1 MPSPATPAAPLPSPS
16 PAPRPAKVA
25 PEPTHGCVRCGAT
38 IPIHE
43 SMCEACNPLGLKA
56 PAASQA
62 HGIAFVGIAVAVV
75 LLAVAARVLVA
86 NVGPFT
92 SSVGGVTADPNGLR
106 VTITV
111 TNEGSSAGT
120 TTCRIDDPT
129 RGGIS
134 PDAAYVQSP
143 RVQPGETLTFETVVG
158 GFGTAQRDLVVD
170 CGS

>member
-1 MPSPATPAAPLPSPS
+1 MPTPATPAAPVPSPA
-16 PAPRPAKVA
+16 PAPRPARVT

-43 SMCEACNPLGLKA
+43 SMCENCNPLGLKA
-56 PAASQA
+56 PAATQA
-62 HGIAFVGIAVAVV
+62 HGIAIAGVAVAVV
-75 LLAVAARVLVA
+75 LLAVVARVLVA

-92 SSVGGVTADPNGLR
+92 TSVGGVAADPNGLR

-111 TNEGSSAGT
+111 TNAGSSAGS

-134 PDAAYVQSP
+134 PDAAFVQSP
-143 RVQPGETLTFETVVG
+143 RVPAGESLTFDTVVG
-158 GFGTAQRDLVVD
+158 GFGTVVRDLIVD